1 MQLTGSMTALVTPM
15 TPNGDVDV
23 DAYQQ
28 FVDWQVK
35 QGTDGLVAVGTT
47 GESATLSH
55 DEHEHVIK
63 LCIEASGGR
72 APVIAGTGSNSTAEA
87 ISLTQAAQK
96 LGADA
101 ALVVVP
107 YYNKPNQRGLYAHF
121 KAVHDATDISILLYD
136 VPGRS
141 TVRFDV
147 ETLGELAKL
156 PRIVGIKDATADLT
170 RPANTRNACGAGFIQ
185 LTGEDA
191 SVIPFLGAGGVGA
204 ISVTSNVAPALLA
217 QLHDAWASGDQAT
230 ANAIN
235 DRLMPLH
242 AAMFAEPSP
251 TPAKY
256 ALSLLG
262 KMSTFARLPMVEVSD
277 QVKAQI
283 QSAMQIAGLID

>member
-170 RPANTRNACGAGFIQ
+170 RPANTRNVCGAGFIQ

-217 QLHDAWASGDQAT
+217 QLHDAWAGGDHAT